1 MPSIADHLDR
11 HLAQEQVRLLRRASS
26 IAAEHGAKLYLVG
39 GTVRDVLLGGQ
50 PVDLDLTAQGGP
62 PELAD
67 ALASGLGGEV
77 TSRSRFGTAN
87 LSVGGLE
94 LDLAVARTESYARPG
109 ALPDVS
115 PGTIEQDLARREFS
129 INAMAAGLSEEGWGR
144 LLDPHDGMADLR
156 AGIIRVLHSGSFVDD
171 ATRILRAVRYA
182 GRLEF
187 EIEPETRRLL
197 ARDLRHLDGISGDRL
212 RNELERLFAE
222 DRWAECLQR
231 AQDDGVLQA
240 VHPALSLEQRALD
253 RLRAESGVAKSVRL
267 AATLY
272 FVAPRQVDAVIARLN
287 LAGRWA
293 AIARDVAGLG
303 GALERLDAPRIRR
316 SHVYDL
322 LNGMAPAAI
331 EGVAL
336 VCDRPRA
343 VQRLR
348 LYLDELLH
356 VSPLLDGTDLLALGV
371 PQGPRVGEL
380 LHALLEARLEGLVS
394 TRDDEEAYVKRS
406 LAPG

>member
-1 MPSIADHLDR
+1 MQNQTQKTTH
-11 HLAQEQVRLLRRASS
+11 
-26 IAAEHGAKLYLVG
+26 
-39 GTVRDVLLGGQ
+39 
-50 PVDLDLTAQGGP
+50 
-62 PELAD
+62 
-67 ALASGLGGEV
+67 
-77 TSRSRFGTAN
+77 
-87 LSVGGLE
+87 
-94 LDLAVARTESYARPG
+94 
-109 ALPDVS
+109 
-115 PGTIEQDLARREFS
+115 
-129 INAMAAGLSEEGWGR
+129 
-144 LLDPHDGMADLR
+144 
-156 AGIIRVLHSGSFVDD
+156 
-171 ATRILRAVRYA
+171 
-182 GRLEF
+182 
-187 EIEPETRRLL
+187 
-197 ARDLRHLDGISGDRL
+197 
-212 RNELERLFAE
+212 ELERLFAE

-231 AQDDGVLQA
+231 AQDDGVLQV

-293 AIARDVAGLG
+293 AIARDVAALG

-348 LYLDELLH
+348 LYLDELRH
-356 VSPLLDGTDLLALGV
+356 VGPLLDGTDLLALGV
-371 PQGPRVGEL
+371 LQGPRVGEL

-394 TRDDEEAYVKRS
+394 TRDDEEAYVKCS